1 MLQPNNNYRGRP
13 NGGRQGDGTRI
24 NEEIRISPIRLVKND
39 GESVII
45 ETSKALQMAKDEEL
59 DLVEV
64 SPNAK
69 PPVCRIMDYGKY
81 KFEQTKRAKQ
91 AKAKQHVMKQKEI
104 KLRPKTA
111 QNDYNYRIEAAKEFL
126 KEGNKVRLLMQFR
139 GREIAH
145 MDYGRRLMDQAKI
158 DLSEF
163 GEIDMD
169 AKMEGNT
176 MLSIFS
182 PKKGVVAAAKA
193 EKSKAAEADKAP
205 KPATEQLAAG
215 EA

>member
-1 MLQPNNNYRGRP
+1 MLQPNNYRQRP
-13 NGGRQGDGTRI
+13 TGGRQGDGTRI
-24 NEEIRISPIRLVKND
+24 NEEIRISPIRLVKAD

-45 ETSKALQMAKDEEL
+45 ETAKALQMAKDDGL

-81 KFEQTKRAKQ
+81 RFEQTKKAKQ

-205 KPATEQLAAG
+205 KPVTEPMAAG